1 MVIMSKIFLI
11 LFCFIGCLF
20 AESGSSFRYGVNAK
34 SFSMGGTSASLYNP
48 GFNGFT
54 NPAFLTKVNKPEFG
68 ISFFKMSLDR
78 SVQTFSYS
86 RDLPPS
92 AGIALSFFRSG
103 IDEIILT
110 DSNNNFIEKV
120 EQWEG
125 YGAMS
130 FGFKF
135 SGKASFGFTLKAY
148 INELH
153 DYSAK
158 GIGFDFGFIA
168 NPTKFIDLGV
178 SMQNLGSKYKWEIAG
193 EKYDEDIL
201 MMLQLGLA
209 YNKINNLILT
219 GQLDKV
225 ENKDV
230 LTRLGIEY
238 EVEIPKNDFS
248 VFLRLGI
255 KETNSDM
262 LFFTGFGIPIE
273 LSDKLKLLLDY
284 SIDPGMMDE
293 GVSHLFSFSLLNN

>member
-11 LFCFIGCLF
+11 LLCFIGSLL

-34 SFSMGGTSASLYNP
+34 SISMGGSISSLYNP
-48 GFNGFT
+48 GFNGFS
-54 NPAFLTKVNKPEFG
+54 NPAFLTQVNKPEFG

-78 SVQTFSYS
+78 SIQAFSYS
-86 RDLPPS
+86 RNLPPS

-110 DSNNNFIEKV
+110 DINNNFIENA

-135 SGKASFGFTLKAY
+135 SDKASFGFTLKTY

-158 GIGFDFGFIA
+158 GIGFDFGFIT

-178 SMQNLGSKYKWEIAG
+178 FIQNLGSKYKWEIAG

-209 YNKINNLILT
+209 YSKINNLILT
-219 GQLDKV
+219 GQLDKI

-230 LTRLGIEY
+230 LTRLGMEY
-238 EVEIPKNDFS
+238 EIKIPKNDFS
-248 VFLRLGI
+248 VFFRSGI

-262 LFFTGFGIPIE
+262 LFFAGFGIPIK
-273 LSDKLKLLLDY
+273 LSNRLKLLLDY
-284 SIDPGMMDE
+284 SIDPGMVDE
-293 GVSHLFSFSLLNN
+293 GMSHLFSFSLLNN

>member
-1 MVIMSKIFLI
+1 MSKIFLI
-11 LFCFIGCLF
+11 LLCFIGSLL

-34 SFSMGGTSASLYNP
+34 SISMGGSISSLYNP
-48 GFNGFT
+48 GFNGFS

-78 SVQTFSYS
+78 SIQAFSYS
-86 RDLPPS
+86 RNLPPS
-92 AGIALSFFRSG
+92 AGVALSFFRSG

-135 SGKASFGFTLKAY
+135 SDKASFGFTLKTY

-168 NPTKFIDLGV
+168 NPAKFIDLGV

-225 ENKDV
+225 ENKDA
-230 LTRLGIEY
+230 LTRLGMEY
-238 EVEIPKNDFS
+238 EIKIPKNDFS
-248 VFLRLGI
+248 VFLRAGI

-262 LFFTGFGIPIE
+262 LFFAGFGIPIK
-273 LSDKLKLLLDY
+273 LSNRLKLLLDY
-284 SIDPGMMDE
+284 SIDPGMVDE
-293 GVSHLFSFSLLNN
+293 GMSHLFSFSLLNN